1 MVTSI
6 DTFGPSAKTC
16 ATINPVLFERE
27 KVKGTPCTSNVGNMS
42 KFSISG
48 SHVIKFSPAMVAKT
62 FFLSFV
68 RFTDPPHEPQLL
80 RGGCDCLVSNP
91 ADDGRAQGD
100 RIRCA

>member
-1 MVTSI
+1 M
-6 DTFGPSAKTC
+6 
-16 ATINPVLFERE
+16 TIFL
-27 KVKGTPCTSNVGNMS
+27 S
-42 KFSISG
+42 
-48 SHVIKFSPAMVAKT
+48 

-100 RIRCA
+100 RIGQLRILLEPPTHCSGSDCTGDRPGWYLLVLCTKKKSNPLTMLSTTLEARHEN